1 MLIVYLRTFE
11 NKILLQKSG
20 ILSYPFVFLK
30 KMLKFYQYLKTVTSK
45 QIIFIV
51 LKILQETYLNFNS
64 ILP

>member
-1 MLIVYLRTFE
+1 
-11 NKILLQKSG
+11 
-20 ILSYPFVFLK
+20 
-30 KMLKFYQYLKTVTSK
+30 MLKFYLYLKTVTSK

>member
-20 ILSYPFVFLK
+20 ILSYQFVFLK